1 MKKTLMSKILFIVL
15 LSIIVVSCGPSPCE
29 CKKILEQSIE
39 SDFRHGQELYFS
51 SGQEA
56 ADEWNDKV
64 DDAVNKMLGKESNPY
79 TGVDQIGQNEEWTKN
94 RIIEAYNKAKKE
106 CNN

>member
-1 MKKTLMSKILFIVL
+1 MRISKILFIL
-15 LSIIVVSCGPSPCE
+15 WFSILVVSCGPSPCDS
-29 CKKILEQSIE
+29 KKKLEQSID
-39 SDFRHGQELYFS
+39 SDFCHGQELYFS
-51 SGQEA
+51 SGQA

-64 DDAVNKMLGKESNPY
+64 DEAVNKMLGKESNPY
-79 TGVDQIGQNEEWTKN
+79 TGVDEIGQNEEWTKN